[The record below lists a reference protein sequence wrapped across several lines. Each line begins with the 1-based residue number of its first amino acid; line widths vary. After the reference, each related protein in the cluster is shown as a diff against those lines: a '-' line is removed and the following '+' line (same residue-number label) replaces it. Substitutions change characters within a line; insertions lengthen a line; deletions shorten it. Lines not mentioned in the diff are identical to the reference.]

1 MASAEHEPGRMERWR
16 SWLRDPFRLR
26 LGLTGVVLLA
36 GYLGIYCPLSGQIQ
50 DIDGRRKVDGTRL
63 ALARDIEQLRVRYA
77 KVADRLPKKG
87 DAQELMHYLLN
98 EGIRG
103 RAVRPVQ
110 IKLETSSPLGP
121 YHAVSVSL
129 DLEGT
134 FHGLCDFLRWLETN
148 KRLLRVDAVRIAARP
163 SGALGMTLTVV
174 GLMN

>member
-1 MASAEHEPGRMERWR
+1 MASAEHEPGRTERWR

-36 GYLGIYCPLSGQIQ
+36 GYLGIYWPLSGQIQ
-50 DIDGRRKVDGTRL
+50 DIESRRIADSKRL
-63 ALARDIEQLRVRYA
+63 ALARDIEQLRVRYDS
-77 KVADRLPKKG
+77 VADRLPTKG
-87 DAQELMHYLLN
+87 DAQELMHYLL
-98 EGIRG
+98 EKGIRG
-103 RAVRPVQ
+103 RALRPVQ
-110 IKLETSSPLGP
+110 IKLETSAVLGP

-134 FHGLCDFLRWLETN
+134 FHSLCEFLRWLETN
-148 KRLLRVDAVRIAARP
+148 ERLLRVDAVRIAVRP